1 MDGRIRFVTP
11 FETAL
16 YLKRVAPLRDLAPEY
31 LAVVAQQAQERFFR
45 RGDVLFSPG
54 MLVGSFH
61 IVVDGRIRVRGAE
74 HGDTTLGPDETL
86 GLLSLLARWP
96 EGAEAI
102 AETDTRTL
110 EIDAD
115 ALDEVFEDHFAILQ
129 NELRTLSC
137 RMLRERMDT
146 PSGQL
151 FLPEKETTPVPD
163 RELDFMD
170 RLQFM
175 LASPIFT
182 RANIDVL
189 ITMTNRTPEVRFD
202 AGATLWRAGDPSG
215 FLYAIVAGRV
225 RCQLPD
231 GRWFVCGQRYP
242 LGNLES
248 QCGVPRWYDAVAET
262 RVVALHSQTDLF
274 LDLLED
280 HFEMARGMLS
290 AMATGLITVLV
301 EKRQTAA
308 VAAVRP

>member
-16 YLKRVAPLRDLAPEY
+16 YLKRVAPLADLAPEY
-31 LAVVAQQAQERFFR
+31 LAVVAQQAEERSFR
-45 RGDVLFSPG
+45 RGDVLFRPG
-54 MLVGSFH
+54 MAVGSFH

-74 HGDTTLGPDETL
+74 HGDTMLGPDETL

-102 AETDTRTL
+102 ADADTRTL

-115 ALDEVFEDHFAILQ
+115 ALDEVFEDHFAILH
-129 NELRTLSC
+129 NEIRTLAS
-137 RMLRERMDT
+137 RMLRERMET
-146 PSGQL
+146 PSGRT
-151 FLPEKETTPVPD
+151 FMPSGASMPVPD

-175 LASPIFT
+175 LASPVFT

-189 ITMTNRTPEVRFD
+189 ITMANRTPEVRFEP
-202 AGATLWRAGDPSG
+202 GATLWHAGDPSG
-215 FLYAIVAGRV
+215 FLYALVAGRV
-225 RCQLPD
+225 RCTLPD
-231 GRWFVCGQRYP
+231 GRWFVCGARYP

-248 QCGVPRWYDAVAET
+248 QCGVPRGYDAVAET
-262 RVVALHSQTDLF
+262 PVVALHSQTDLF

-280 HFEMARGMLS
+280 HFEMARSVLS
-290 AMATGLITVLV
+290 VMATGLITALV
-301 EKRQTAA
+301 EKREG
-308 VAAVRP
+308 VAAVQGS